1 MNLQYLFWLR
11 RKILIHRLL
20 WSLRNNLRDLVV
32 KLSFHGLHLL
42 HYDKNEPYQCEHNHF
57 SERTLPFFQLLRVTV
72 AKFLNQL
79 MGGFPHSLTVE
90 SPSLLTSVGSQSD
103 NCNLYS

>member
-20 WSLRNNLRDLVV
+20 WSLTNNLRDLVLM
-32 KLSFHGLHLL
+32 LSFNGLHLL

-57 SERTLPFFQLLRVTV
+57 SERTLPFFQLLRLTF

-79 MGGFPHSLTVE
+79 MGCFPHSLTVE
-90 SPSLLTSVGSQSD
+90 FLSILTSVASP
-103 NCNLYS
+103 